1 LNKFRITNHKKASTK
16 VGAFCFFKTLLI
28 IVIMKKNITFVVPIF
43 NYKKMKK
50 IYTLLLTLFSL
61 VLFAQGSINFDNP
74 GNWVQGGGGTIAF
87 TSFSDHSYVDGVFSA
102 VGASVLR
109 NTTALQDGF
118 PLANGTY
125 SFRLNQTGTTS
136 LTMTIASGGVG
147 NFSFA
152 TRRWDGAPD
161 TNFTVEYSTNGGADW
176 TFSSTINAAVTNDSN
191 WKTVNGVINSS
202 NANIQIRIRSNGTTE
217 RLMVDDFVW
226 TAPTSDPTLVI
237 SSPANGT
244 LFNPATNAVNISLS
258 ISNFVVATA
267 GNGNGHIHYTVN
279 GGSVVM
285 KYDATPIAL
294 TSLTP
299 GPYSVYVELVDDAHQ
314 PIVPA
319 VNATVN
325 FTIEAYNLAN
335 NINDVRLDVLN
346 NGIGRYYQINS
357 EAIVTYARATRNQK
371 YIQDASAAILI
382 DDDANMIT
390 NNFVIGDG
398 MTGFRGQTTYFNGVL
413 QIVPLENI
421 APSSTGNTITPQVV
435 TIANILGNVE
445 LYESELVR
453 INNVTFADGNG
464 TNTFA
469 GNVTY
474 NINDGATMEFRT
486 FLTEVDYVV
495 NSNVIPNVTRDIIVL
510 VSKNVATPRVAA
522 RSFVDVNT
530 LSTNNFNSIDGLTM
544 YPNPL
549 KGNTLFLTSTANATM
564 SVQIFDVLGKEV
576 LKSDV
581 TNNAVNVSGLNAG
594 VYIVKITEEGKTAT
608 RKLVIQ

>member
-1 LNKFRITNHKKASTK
+1 
-16 VGAFCFFKTLLI
+16 
-28 IVIMKKNITFVVPIF
+28 
-43 NYKKMKK
+43 MKK
-50 IYTLLLTLFSL
+50 IYTLLLTFFSL
-61 VLFAQGSINFDNP
+61 AVFAQGSINFDNA
-74 GNWVQGGGGTIAF
+74 GNWIQGGGGAIAF
-87 TSFSDHSYVDGVFSA
+87 TTYSDHSYVDGVFSA
-102 VGASVLR
+102 VGASVVR
-109 NTTALQDGF
+109 NTTAAQDGVAG
-118 PLANGTY
+118 ANGTY

-152 TRRWDGAPD
+152 ARRWDSAPD

-258 ISNFVVATA
+258 ISNFVVATP

-279 GGSVVM
+279 GGSIVM

-294 TSLTP
+294 ASLTP
-299 GPYSVYVELVDDAHQ
+299 GNYTVFVELVDDAHQ

-319 VNATVN
+319 VNATVS
-325 FTIEAYNLAN
+325 FTIEAYNIAN

-382 DDDANMIT
+382 DDDANIIT
-390 NNFVIGDG
+390 SNFVIGDG

-421 APSSTGNTITPQVV
+421 TPSSNGNTITPQVV
-435 TIANILGNVE
+435 TITNILGNVE

-474 NINDGATMEFRT
+474 NINDGTTMEFRT

-495 NSNVIPNVTRDIIVL
+495 NSDVIPNVTRDIIVL
-510 VSKNVATPRVAA
+510 VSKNVVTPRVVA
-522 RSFVDVNT
+522 RSFADVNT
-530 LSTNNFNSIDGLTM
+530 LSTNNFNAIENLTM

-549 KGNTLFLTSTANATM
+549 KGNTLFLTSNTNTNM

-576 LKSDV
+576 LKSNV
-581 TNNAVNVSGLNAG
+581 INNAVNVSGLNAG

>member
-1 LNKFRITNHKKASTK
+1 
-16 VGAFCFFKTLLI
+16 
-28 IVIMKKNITFVVPIF
+28 MKNNITFVTPILIL
-43 NYKKMKK
+43 KKMKK
-50 IYTLLLTLFSL
+50 IYTLLLTLFS
-61 VLFAQGSINFDNP
+61 VAIFAQGSINFDEP
-74 GNWVQGGGGTIAF
+74 TNWVQGAAIF
-87 TSFSDHSYVDGVFSA
+87 TSYSDHGYNDGVFSA
-102 VGASVLR
+102 IGASVIR
-109 NTTALQDGF
+109 NSTAAQDGF
-118 PLANGTY
+118 AGANGTY
-125 SFRLNQTGTTS
+125 SFRLRDNASAS

-152 TRRWDGAPD
+152 VRRWDAAPA
-161 TNFTVEYSTNGGADW
+161 TNFTVEYSTNEGVDW
-176 TFSSTINAAVTNDSN
+176 TFSSTIDAAVTTDSD

-258 ISNFVVATA
+258 ISNFVVATP

-299 GPYSVYVELVDDAHQ
+299 GPYSIYVELVDDAHQ
-314 PIVPA
+314 PIIPA

-325 FTIEAYNLAN
+325 FTIEAYNIAN

-382 DDDANMIT
+382 DDDANVIT
-390 NNFVIGDG
+390 NSFVIGDG

-453 INNVTFADGNG
+453 INNITFADGNG

-510 VSKNVATPRVAA
+510 VSKNVVTPRVVA

-530 LSTNNFNSIDGLTM
+530 LSTKNFNTIDGLTL

-549 KGNTLFLTSTANATM
+549 KGNTLFLTSTANAIM

-576 LKSDV
+576 LKSNV

-594 VYIVKITEEGKTAT
+594 IYIVKITEEGKTAT

>member
-1 LNKFRITNHKKASTK
+1 
-16 VGAFCFFKTLLI
+16 
-28 IVIMKKNITFVVPIF
+28 
-43 NYKKMKK
+43 MKK
-50 IYTLLLTLFSL
+50 IYTLLLTFFSL
-61 VLFAQGSINFDNP
+61 AVFAQGSINFDNA
-74 GNWVQGGGGTIAF
+74 GNWIQGGGGAIAF
-87 TSFSDHSYVDGVFSA
+87 TTYSDHSYVDGVFSA
-102 VGASVLR
+102 VGASVVR
-109 NTTALQDGF
+109 NTTAAQDGVAG
-118 PLANGTY
+118 ANGTY

-152 TRRWDGAPD
+152 ARRWDGAPD

-202 NANIQIRIRSNGTTE
+202 NTNIQIRIRSNGTTE

-237 SSPANGT
+237 SSPTNGT
-244 LFNPATNAVNISLS
+244 LFNPATNAVNINLS
-258 ISNFVVATA
+258 ISNFVVATP

-279 GGSVVM
+279 GGSIVM

-299 GPYSVYVELVDDAHQ
+299 GNYTVFVELVDDAHQ

-319 VNATVN
+319 VNATVG
-325 FTIEAYNLAN
+325 FTIEAYNIAN

-382 DDDANMIT
+382 DDDANIIT
-390 NNFVIGDG
+390 NSFVIGDG

-435 TIANILGNVE
+435 TVANILGNVE

-474 NINDGATMEFRT
+474 NINDGTTMEFRT

-495 NSNVIPNVTRDIIVL
+495 NSDVIPNVTRDIIVL

-530 LSTNNFNSIDGLTM
+530 LSTNNFNTIEGLTM

-549 KGNTLFLTSTANATM
+549 KGNTLFLTSTANANM

-576 LKSDV
+576 LKSNV
-581 TNNAVNVSGLNAG
+581 INNTMNVSGLNAG